1 MKTGNIN
8 EMPWYYRLAIFGG
21 VALIIYG
28 GFWYFMTKGMHE
40 EVDALKQEVASLKQ
54 QNMGTQIDSQR
65 LAEFKAMYVS
75 KQQEYEDLKALLPEQ
90 RELTNVLQGIQDR
103 AHSTHL
109 VLSSFTPKDD
119 FQQDFYNGKKISV
132 GVTSSFS
139 SLREFFE
146 LMARYQRIVSITNF
160 EITQLDKQGPGKTV
174 KASFDLT
181 AYYVSAETLKNSA
194 TTPATAATPGQA
206 APAAGGAPTGASP
219 NAQPATG
226 APATSAPQI
235 KIPQKPLS

>member
-1 MKTGNIN
+1 MKIGNIN
-8 EMPWYYRLAIFGG
+8 EMPWYQRLAIFGG
-21 VALIIYG
+21 VALVIYG

-40 EVDALKQEVASLKQ
+40 EVDGLKQEVASLKQ

-90 RELTNVLQGIQDR
+90 RELTNVLQGVQDR
-103 AHSTHL
+103 AHSAHL
-109 VLSSFTPKDD
+109 VLGSFSPKDD

-160 EITQLDKQGPGKTV
+160 EITQLDKQNDGKTV
-174 KASFDLT
+174 KANFDLT
-181 AYYVSAETLKNSA
+181 AYYVSAESLKNAAPTPAA
-194 TTPATAATPGQA
+194 TTTPGQPAPAGQA
-206 APAAGGAPTGASP
+206 AP
-219 NAQPATG
+219 PA
-226 APATSAPQI
+226 APAPNGAAPAGAPQI

>member
-1 MKTGNIN
+1 MKIGNIN

-21 VALIIYG
+21 VALAIYG
-28 GFWYFMTKGMHE
+28 AFWYFMTKGMHE
-40 EVDALKQEVASLKQ
+40 EVESLTQEVASLKQ

-65 LAEFKAMYVS
+65 LAEFKAAYVS

-90 RELTNVLQGIQDR
+90 RELSNVLQGVQDR
-103 AHSTHL
+103 AHSSHL
-109 VLSSFTPKDD
+109 VVTSFTPKDES
-119 FQQDFYNGKKISV
+119 QDTQNFYYGKKISV

-160 EITQLDKQGPGKTV
+160 EITQLDKQNDGKTV

-181 AYYVSAETLKNSA
+181 AYYVSAESLKNA
-194 TTPATAATPGQA
+194 QPTPAAGTPGQPAPAGQPAPSAPA
-206 APAAGGAPTGASP
+206 APAGGAP
-219 NAQPATG
+219 PAG
-226 APATSAPQI
+226 GPQI

>member
-1 MKTGNIN
+1 MKIGNIN

-21 VALIIYG
+21 VALAIYG

-90 RELTNVLQGIQDR
+90 RELSNVLQGIQDR
-103 AHSTHL
+103 AHDTHL

-119 FQQDFYNGKKISV
+119 FQDTQNFYNGKKISV

-160 EITQLDKQGPGKTV
+160 EITQLDKQSEGKTV

-181 AYYVSAETLKNSA
+181 AYYVSAESLKNA
-194 TTPATAATPGQA
+194 APTPAPAATPGQA
-206 APAAGGAPTGASP
+206 APAAGQAAPP
-219 NAQPATG
+219 
-226 APATSAPQI
+226 APAPNGAAPAGAPQI

>member
-1 MKTGNIN
+1 MKIGNIN
-8 EMPWYYRLAIFGG
+8 EMPWYLRLVIFGG
-21 VALIIYG
+21 VALVIYG

-90 RELTNVLQGIQDR
+90 RELTNVLQGVQDR
-103 AHSTHL
+103 AHDAHL
-109 VLSSFTPKDD
+109 VLSSFAPKDD

-132 GVTSSFS
+132 GVTSTFS

-160 EITQLDKQGPGKTV
+160 EITQLDKQNDGMTV
-174 KASFDLT
+174 KANFDLT
-181 AYYVSAETLKNSA
+181 AYYVSAESLKNA
-194 TTPATAATPGQA
+194 APTPAAGATPGQA
-206 APAAGGAPTGASP
+206 APPAAAPNGAPPAAG
-219 NAQPATG
+219 
-226 APATSAPQI
+226 APQI